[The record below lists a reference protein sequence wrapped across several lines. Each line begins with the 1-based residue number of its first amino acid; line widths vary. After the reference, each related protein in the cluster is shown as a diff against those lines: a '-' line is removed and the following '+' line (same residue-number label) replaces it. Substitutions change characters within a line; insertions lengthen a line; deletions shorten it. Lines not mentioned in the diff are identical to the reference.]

1 MSKLKTGKYTESDS
15 MSNLICKNYPALLV
29 ISRFGIKLGFKDKS
43 IAEVCSDNNVDT
55 QTFLAIVNLLL
66 FADTKPDY
74 INYNLFVP
82 SLILYLHN
90 SHDYFVNYRL
100 PDIREKLKNVLQQEL
115 KDLNKAVLYYFD
127 EYVSEVRNHM
137 SYEEKTVFPYVR
149 SLIEG
154 KKQAK
159 YNIGIFSRQ
168 HNQVEAKL
176 TEFKNIMIKYYETES
191 TNEINN
197 VLFDIFNCENDLALH
212 NAVEDKLFVP
222 AIIELELKKSGV
234 KS

>member
-1 MSKLKTGKYTESDS
+1 MTKLKTGKYRESDS
-15 MSNLICKNYPALLV
+15 MSNLICSNYPALLV
-29 ISRFGIKLGFKDKS
+29 LSRFGMKLGFKDKS
-43 IAEVCSDNNVDT
+43 IGEVCSDNRVDT
-55 QTFLAIVNLLL
+55 KTFLAIVNLLL
-66 FADTKPDY
+66 CDDVNPNNTSHD
-74 INYNLFVP
+74 LFIP

-100 PDIREKLKNVLQQEL
+100 PDIREKLNKALTQEL
-115 KDLNKAVLYYFD
+115 NDLNKAVLYYFD

-137 SYEEKTVFPYVR
+137 SYEEETVFPYVR

-154 KKQAK
+154 RKKTK
-159 YNIGIFSRQ
+159 YNIGIFSKQ

-191 TNEINN
+191 TNEIDN

-222 AIIELELKKSGV
+222 AIVELELKKSDK

>member
-1 MSKLKTGKYTESDS
+1 MPKLKIGKYKESDS
-15 MSNLICKNYPALLV
+15 MSNLICQNYPALLV
-29 ISRFGIKLGFKDKS
+29 LSRFEMKLGFKDKS
-43 IAEVCSDNNVDT
+43 IGEVCHDNNVDT
-55 QTFLAIVNLLL
+55 KTFLAIINLLL
-66 FADTKPDY
+66 CDDVNHNCSNHSLFA
-74 INYNLFVP
+74 P

-100 PDIREKLKNVLQQEL
+100 PDIREKLKNALTQDL

-127 EYVSEVRNHM
+127 EYVSEVRKHM

-154 KKQAK
+154 RKKIR
-159 YNIGIFSRQ
+159 YNIGIFIKQ
-168 HNQVEAKL
+168 HNQIEAKL

-191 TNEINN
+191 TNEIDN

-212 NAVEDKLFVP
+212 NSVEDKLFVP
-222 AIIELELKKSGV
+222 AIMELELKKPDSAL
-234 KS
+234 

>member
-1 MSKLKTGKYTESDS
+1 MTKLKIGKYKASDS
-15 MSNLICKNYPALLV
+15 MSNLICSNYPALLV
-29 ISRFGIKLGFKDKS
+29 LSRFGMKLGFKDKS
-43 IAEVCSDNNVDT
+43 IGEVCSDNRVDT
-55 QTFLAIVNLLL
+55 KTFLAIVNLLL
-66 FADTKPDY
+66 CDDVNPD
-74 INYNLFVP
+74 NTNNHLFIP

-100 PDIREKLKNVLQQEL
+100 PDIREKLKNALTQEL
-115 KDLNKAVLYYFD
+115 NDLNKAVLYYFD

-137 SYEEKTVFPYVR
+137 SYEEETVFPYVR

-154 KKQAK
+154 RKKTK
-159 YNIGIFSRQ
+159 YNIGIFSKQ

-191 TNEINN
+191 TNEIDN

-222 AIIELELKKSGV
+222 AIIELELKKAN
-234 KS
+234 KKP

>member
-1 MSKLKTGKYTESDS
+1 MTKLKIGKYKESDN
-15 MSNLICKNYPALLV
+15 MSNLICRNYPALLV
-29 ISRFGIKLGFKDKS
+29 LSRFGMKLGFKDKS
-43 IAEVCSDNNVDT
+43 IGEVCNDNDVDT

-66 FADTKPDY
+66 CDDVNSDNASRD
-74 INYNLFVP
+74 LFIS

-90 SHDYFVNYRL
+90 SHDYFINYRL
-100 PDIREKLKNVLQQEL
+100 LDIREKLKNALTQEL

-154 KKQAK
+154 RKKIK
-159 YNIGIFSRQ
+159 YNIGIFIKR
-168 HNQVEAKL
+168 HNQIEAKL
-176 TEFKNIMIKYYETES
+176 TEFKNIMIKYYETQS

-212 NAVEDKLFVP
+212 NAIEDKLFVP
-222 AIIELELKKSGV
+222 AIVELELKKSG
-234 KS
+234 KSL

>member
-1 MSKLKTGKYTESDS
+1 MKKLKTGKYRESDS
-15 MSNLICKNYPALLV
+15 MSNLICCNYPALLV
-29 ISRFGIKLGFKDKS
+29 LSRFGMKLGFKDKS
-43 IAEVCSDNNVDT
+43 IEEACNDNNVDVK
-55 QTFLAIVNLLL
+55 TFLAIVNLLL
-66 FADTKPDY
+66 CDD
-74 INYNLFVP
+74 INSDNVNNSLFIP

-100 PDIREKLKNVLQQEL
+100 PDIREKLKNALTQEL

-137 SYEEKTVFPYVR
+137 SYEEETVFPYVH
-149 SLIEG
+149 SLMSG
-154 KKQAK
+154 KKNIK
-159 YNIGIFSRQ
+159 YNIGMFIKQ
-168 HNQVEAKL
+168 HNQIEAKL

-222 AIIELELKKSGV
+222 AIVELELNTSIKKL
-234 KS
+234 